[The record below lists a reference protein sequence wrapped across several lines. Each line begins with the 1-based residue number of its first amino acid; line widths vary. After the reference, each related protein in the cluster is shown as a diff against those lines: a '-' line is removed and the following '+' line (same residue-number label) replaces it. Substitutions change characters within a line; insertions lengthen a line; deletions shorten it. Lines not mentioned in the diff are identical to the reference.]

1 MKTGGLIEAFAMQAK
16 KTPVEFLTDLIARH
30 SKLQTMELELGMS
43 YQAIKAAMARHGIT
57 RHKSKDFEYQ
67 GVTDSLHGHCR
78 RLGLPIKNT
87 EVDGSRFGLTKPQA
101 LDYALYRQ
109 TWDKYRG
116 NHEPS

>member
-1 MKTGGLIEAFAMQAK
+1 MKTGGLIEEFAMQAK

-43 YQAIKAAMARHGIT
+43 YQAIKAAMARHGVT
-57 RHKSKDFEYQ
+57 RYRCKSFEYH
-67 GVTDSLHGHCR
+67 GITDTMRGHCR

-87 EVDGSRFGLTKPQA
+87 EVDGARFGLTKPQA